1 MNSEINIKKKK
12 LEQKK
17 ARVKQE
23 ELMLKLRERKS
34 RTRHLIEL
42 GGLVTKAGIDNL
54 PSDILLGALLSL
66 NESLNENDR
75 IISSWKIIGET
86 FFTKEIKDKIAI
98 LLTFKEQPDSD
109 IRTLIRSHGLKWNA
123 LRKEWYGYINS
134 LEKLKE
140 DLNEISNEESG
151 NLLFNLILI

>member
-75 IISSWKIIGET
+75 IISSWKIMGET

>member
-66 NESLNENDR
+66 KESLNENDR
-75 IISSWKIIGET
+75 IISSWKNMGET

>member
-1 MNSEINIKKKK
+1 M
-12 LEQKK
+12 
-17 ARVKQE
+17 
-23 ELMLKLRERKS
+23 
-34 RTRHLIEL
+34 
-42 GGLVTKAGIDNL
+42 
-54 PSDILLGALLSL
+54 
-66 NESLNENDR
+66 
-75 IISSWKIIGET
+75 GET

-140 DLNEISNEESG
+140 DLNEISNDESG

>member
-23 ELMLKLRERKS
+23 ELMLKLKERKS
-34 RTRHLIEL
+34 RVRHLIEL

>member
-23 ELMLKLRERKS
+23 EIMLKLKERKS
-34 RTRHLIEL
+34 RVRHLIEL

-66 NESLNENDR
+66 KESLNENDR

-109 IRTLIRSHGLKWNA
+109 IRTLIRSHGLKWNS

-140 DLNEISNEESG
+140 DLNEISNDESG

>member
-23 ELMLKLRERKS
+23 ELMLKLKERKS
-34 RTRHLIEL
+34 RVRHLIEL

-66 NESLNENDR
+66 KESLNENDR